1 VKKSNPSVLPFN
13 LCPKHSKTIEP
24 PRVSTAKKHQA
35 TPHRVD
41 IVLHL
46 GMAGISFQE
55 KIMEIQENLTVK
67 PMENTDDH
75 EKLKSWIPKPSCC

>member
-1 VKKSNPSVLPFN
+1 MYIHIRIHLCTSVKKIKSISLTIQPM
-13 LCPKHSKTIEP
+13 SKPIEP
-24 PRVSTAKKHQA
+24 PRVSTAKEHQA

-55 KIMEIQENLTVK
+55 KIMEIQEK
-67 PMENTDDH
+67 F
-75 EKLKSWIPKPSCC
+75 

>member
-1 VKKSNPSVLPFN
+1 VKKNKSISLTIQPM
-13 LCPKHSKTIEP
+13 SKPIEP
-24 PRVSTAKKHQA
+24 PRVSTAKEHQA

-55 KIMEIQENLTVK
+55 KIMEIQEK
-67 PMENTDDH
+67 F
-75 EKLKSWIPKPSCC
+75 